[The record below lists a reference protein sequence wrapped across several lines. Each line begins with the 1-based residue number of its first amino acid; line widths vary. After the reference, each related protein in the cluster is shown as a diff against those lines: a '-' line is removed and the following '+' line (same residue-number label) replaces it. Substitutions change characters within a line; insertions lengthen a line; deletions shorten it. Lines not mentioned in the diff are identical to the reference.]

1 MLRCINDYGMLVT
14 VKAKKNSFLFFD
26 GIDQDRYIS
35 SLLKMTKKYGKE
47 NINPLFGGINNE
59 TAFLIFD
66 GGNEDILRD
75 IMRKV
80 HISYAAYRKNKKF
93 PVRFCKSSFE
103 LLDGNAAICS
113 AVKELKEM
121 PEIICLKFYCIKE
134 NNKNNINFI
143 KI

>member
-1 MLRCINDYGMLVT
+1 MLRCINDYGMLVI
-14 VKAKKNSFLFFD
+14 VKAKKDSFLFLD

-66 GGNEDILRD
+66 GGNEDSLRD
-75 IMRKV
+75 IVRKV
-80 HISYAAYRKNKKF
+80 HISYAAYRKNKKC

-103 LLDGNAAICS
+103 LLDGNDAICS
-113 AVKELKEM
+113 AIKVLKETQG
-121 PEIICLKFYCIKE
+121 IICLKFSCIKDK
-134 NNKNNINFI
+134 NKNNINFI